1 MCSYESRLYMG
12 SDKRA
17 AITYADVLVAAD
29 EQERLNAERGAARF
43 DAWFGNYLSGERDQL
58 VDLILQAG
66 NGGRVRG
73 WNSASQRVRMG
84 ALCFLTWETV
94 VSVEQ
99 IAQLWAGDKGVGVRE
114 KVFVLWGA
122 FRDEPSGR
130 CMALWEH
137 LAPTLTRCAYCD
149 AMRNT
154 CFCGDGCK
162 SDLGT
167 GEAPVWPYGCK
178 VKSHA

>member
-1 MCSYESRLYMG
+1 MTQDTLKA
-12 SDKRA
+12 DRA
-17 AITYADVLVAAD
+17 
-29 EQERLNAERGAARF
+29 EARF
-43 DAWFGNYLSGERDQL
+43 NAWFGNYASSERDQV

-84 ALCFLTWETV
+84 ALCFLTWETS

-99 IAQLWAGDKGVGVRE
+99 IAQLWAGDKGVGVRQ
-114 KVFVLWGA
+114 KVFVLWGS
-122 FRDEPSGR
+122 FRGEGVCDPDGR
-130 CMALWEH
+130 CMALWER

-149 AMRNT
+149 AMQNT

-167 GEAPVWPYGCK
+167 GEALLWPYGCK
-178 VKSHA
+178 VNPHA